1 MTTVKK
7 TIKSTTNTKAQP
19 RTQSKAGSTVKE
31 KKPAAAKA
39 VSSKLVSRHAVLGFS
54 SRRVWPD

>member
-7 TIKSTTNTKAQP
+7 TTKSTTNTKAQP
-19 RTQSKAGSTVKE
+19 RTQSKAGSTVKAR
-31 KKPAAAKA
+31 KPAAAN
-39 VSSKLVSRHAVLGFS
+39 SKLVSRHAVLGFS